1 MKKLF
6 LILSITYCFAVK
18 AQTTNGLL
26 WHNNIEEALQKATK
40 ENKKTLVYFSGS
52 DWCKPCIE
60 LKKEVFNTSLFIKK
74 ATKEYVLVNIDF
86 PRNRKKLTK
95 KQIAYIEKS
104 AEKYNKKG
112 VFPMVAVLNKNGEI
126 SVSIN
131 GYKSET
137 ASYYIK
143 NYLE

>member
-1 MKKLF
+1 MKKIF

-18 AQTTNGLL
+18 AQTTNGLI

-60 LKKEVFNTSLFIKK
+60 LKNKVFTTNLFKNK
-74 ATKEYVLVNIDF
+74 VQKEYVLVNIDF
-86 PRNRKKLTK
+86 ILDRKKLSK
-95 KQIAYIEKS
+95 EKLEYIEKC
-104 AEKYNKKG
+104 AEKYNKAG
-112 VFPMVAVLNKNGEI
+112 AFPLVIILNNKGEI
-126 SVSIN
+126 TTSID

-137 ASYYIK
+137 AVYYIN
-143 NYLE
+143 NYLK